1 MARKPSIAD
10 EDIGTGS
17 RGTSMV
23 IEKATD
29 VDFCPRCSG
38 LMVREWFY
46 DFQGDMPFQ
55 GARCVMCGE
64 ILDSLILEHRT
75 GKPKQRRLSL
85 NRSRAYVRPR
95 LM

>member
-10 EDIGTGS
+10 EDIGTSSKGGPAVS
-17 RGTSMV
+17 GRAST
-23 IEKATD
+23 

-95 LM
+95 LI

>member
-10 EDIGTGS
+10 EDM
-17 RGTSMV
+17 GTSSKGGTAV
-23 IEKATD
+23 SGKAT

-95 LM
+95 LI